1 MQSGEKHRQHEYYIK
16 LLFFLWELVIVVIFT
31 LMLVDVELN

>member
-1 MQSGEKHRQHEYYIK
+1 MKITYLTHTT
-16 LLFFLWELVIVVIFT
+16 LNFLKGLIFVVIFT